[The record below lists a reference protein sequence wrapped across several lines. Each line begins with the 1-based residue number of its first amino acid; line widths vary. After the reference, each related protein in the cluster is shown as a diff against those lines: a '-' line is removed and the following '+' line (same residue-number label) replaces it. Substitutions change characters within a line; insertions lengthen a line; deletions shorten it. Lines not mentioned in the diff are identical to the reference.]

1 MGHIGQHVM
10 DVLSKKGCFGSDK
23 ISEIKFCEDCVVGE
37 THRTSFGKTQHV
49 TKEKLDYVYSNLWG
63 SPNVPYSLSKH

>member
-1 MGHIGQHVM
+1 MGHIGQHAM

-23 ISEIKFCEDCVVGE
+23 ISEIKFCEDCVVGK
-37 THRTSFGKTQHV
+37 THRTSFGKAQHV